1 MPDLAERHEALAT
14 ESKWDF
20 SDLRALFI
28 NCTLKRSP
36 EVSNTRALG
45 DIVRRDHGAQRRL
58 GRASSAR
65 STTTSRP
72 ASSRT

>member
-1 MPDLAERHEALAT
+1 MANLTERHEQLAA

-36 EVSNTRALG
+36 EVSNTRGLARSRG
-45 DIVRRDHGAQRRL
+45 RDHAAQRRL
-58 GRASSAR
+58 GRGRFER
-65 STTTSRP
+65 SITRSRP
-72 ASSRT
+72 GCTRT